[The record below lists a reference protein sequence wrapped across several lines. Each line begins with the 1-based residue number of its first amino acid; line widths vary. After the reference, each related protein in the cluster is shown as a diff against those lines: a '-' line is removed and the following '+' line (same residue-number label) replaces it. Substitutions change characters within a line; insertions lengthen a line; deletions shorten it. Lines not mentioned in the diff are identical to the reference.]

1 MTKNFQLK
9 TWQFPWQTH
18 SRLLKHFKMFRILRF
33 WISNALFMELWV
45 GRLAVAHA
53 SAVLWTRARTECGN
67 NFCAVSCKETR
78 CHKIKPSHAAL
89 SRAQGEKQHLIWAVA
104 ERNPNLGWVR
114 KHHHPKHRTW
124 TVAVWPFQMTLQKK
138 KKPPLFVFQCSCW
151 QLTLNRPTRSVLQP
165 HQHLKQT
172 KIYLRVTFCW

>member
-1 MTKNFQLK
+1 MTD
-9 TWQFPWQTH
+9 H
-18 SRLLKHFKMFRILRF
+18 SRLLNYFKMFRMLRL

-53 SAVLWTRARTECGN
+53 SAVLWTQAQTECGN

-124 TVAVWPFQMTLQKK
+124 RSPFDRFSWHFKK
-138 KKPPLFVFQCSCW
+138 SPPFVFQCSCW